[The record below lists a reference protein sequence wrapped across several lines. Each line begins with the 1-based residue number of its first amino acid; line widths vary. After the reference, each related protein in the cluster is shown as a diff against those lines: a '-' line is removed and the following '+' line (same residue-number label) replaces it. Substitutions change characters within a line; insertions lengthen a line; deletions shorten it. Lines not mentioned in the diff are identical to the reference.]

1 MTMKEHRKDERFN
14 SLNLM
19 YICIDDH
26 GTIVQKSMGRTLN
39 VSESG
44 ICLETHFEI
53 DTSHFLDVTIAIED
67 DLVDIKGTVAFSRPG
82 KKGKF
87 ETGVKLIEVDQQ
99 SRVVLHKF
107 IELFNSLE
115 AL

>member
-1 MTMKEHRKDERFN
+1 MTTKVSRKDERFD
-14 SLNLM
+14 SLNLVYM
-19 YICIDDH
+19 CVDDH

-53 DTSHFLDVTIAIED
+53 DTSHFLTVTIALKD
-67 DLVDIKGTVAFSRPG
+67 GLVDIKGTVAFSRLG
-82 KKGKF
+82 KEEKF
-87 ETGVKLIEVDQQ
+87 ETGVEFIEVDQK

-115 AL
+115 AC